1 MKILRRV
8 KTGFPKK
15 YVYITALLF
24 MVAVIMRINDTEQIT
39 NTIFFIRRIVL
50 FSSIYILWALLLDYI
65 NALIKPL
72 EKERS
77 VSIQVL
83 ERLISLVL
91 LVLFNLVI
99 SNVIYYS
106 IPLIYSNFS
115 VSDAYLDFQ
124 PYILKS
130 IIIRCIDVVI
140 IGLIL
145 KIIDGYQSLQKQ
157 NLQVIS
163 LENQLHISQLETL
176 RNQLDPHFLF
186 NTLHT
191 LNTLIGYDDK
201 KARSMVIKVTNLLRK
216 ILDKRER
223 QLITFDEELDY
234 FKNYLEIEE
243 ERFHDRLEVQI
254 NVEDAIREIMVPTLV
269 LQPLIENAFKHGI
282 VHIESKG
289 TIKLN
294 ALKKEGD
301 FIISLSNTIAKNKK
315 LNAPVSTNF
324 GLQNLDMRLQQVYGE
339 NYILHT
345 KKGIDEYIVTI
356 TIKNKN

>member
-1 MKILRRV
+1 MKILRRH
-8 KTGFPKK
+8 KTGIPKK
-15 YVYITALLF
+15 YVLLVALLF
-24 MVAVIMRINDTEQIT
+24 IIVVLIQISGTEQ
-39 NTIFFIRRIVL
+39 NPNAALFIRRIVL
-50 FSSIYILWALLLDYI
+50 FGSVYFLWALLLDYI
-65 NALIKPL
+65 NALIKPF
-72 EKERS
+72 EKDK
-77 VSIQVL
+77 SIVL
-83 ERLISLVL
+83 QIIERLISSGL
-91 LVLFNLVI
+91 LVLINLGVTNIFYYAILI
-99 SNVIYYS
+99 SFEGMNLS
-106 IPLIYSNFS
+106 E
-115 VSDAYLDFQ
+115 AYHDFQ

-130 IIIRCIDVVI
+130 IIVRYLDVVI

-145 KIIDGYQSLQKQ
+145 KIVDANQALQKQ
-157 NLQVIS
+157 KLQVVS

-243 ERFHDRLEVQI
+243 ERFYDRLEVI
-254 NVEDAIREIMVPTLV
+254 IDIEDATREIMVPTLM

-282 VHIESKG
+282 AQLESKG
-289 TIKLN
+289 NIKLM
-294 ALKKEGD
+294 ALKKD
-301 FIISLSNTIAKNKK
+301 NNFVISLSNSIPKNKES
-315 LNAPVSTNF
+315 NASVSTKY
-324 GLQNLDMRLQQVYGE
+324 GLKNLDMRLRQVYGE
-339 NYILHT
+339 NYVLRT
-345 KKGIDEYIVTI
+345 KKGIDYYTITI

>member
-8 KTGFPKK
+8 KTGIPKK
-15 YVYITALLF
+15 YIYITALLF
-24 MVAVIMRINDTEQIT
+24 MVAVIMQLNNADQIT
-39 NTIFFIRRIVL
+39 NTSFFARRIVL
-50 FSSIYILWALLLDYI
+50 FTSIYILWALLLDYI
-65 NALIKPL
+65 NALIMPL

-77 VSIQVL
+77 VSIQVI
-83 ERLISLVL
+83 ERFISLTIIVL
-91 LVLFNLVI
+91 VNLVI

-106 IPLIYSNFS
+106 IPLIYSSIS
-115 VSDAYLDFQ
+115 VSEVYLDFQ

-140 IGLIL
+140 IGFIL
-145 KIIDGYQSLQKQ
+145 KIIDGYQTLQKQ
-157 NLQVIS
+157 NLQVVS

-243 ERFHDRLEVQI
+243 ERFHDRLEIQI
-254 NVEDAIREIMVPTLV
+254 DVEDATREILVPTLI

-282 VHIESKG
+282 AQLESKG
-289 TIKLN
+289 IIKLN
-294 ALKKEGD
+294 ALRKD
-301 FIISLSNTIAKNKK
+301 DNFIISLSNSIAKNNKINTS
-315 LNAPVSTNF
+315 LSTNF
-324 GLQNLDMRLQQVYGE
+324 GLKNLDMRLQQVYGE
-339 NYILHT
+339 NYTLQS
-345 KKGIDEYIVTI
+345 KKGIDNYKVTI